1 MNVLFRKLVPEDAGR
16 LLSLQHS
23 LDEETAFM
31 LLEPDERQTS
41 VQQVRELIES
51 KERSVNS
58 ILIAAEADGELAGYI
73 SVSGRDLKRIRHC
86 AYIVIGI
93 RQAFQGLGIG
103 SGLFREMEAWA
114 RISRIVRL
122 ELTVMAHNE
131 RGIALYKKCGFEIE
145 GMKKKSLYID
155 GEWIDEYYMGKILD

>member
-1 MNVLFRKLVPEDAGR
+1 MYRELVPDDAGS

-31 LLEPDERQTS
+31 LLEPEERQTS
-41 VQQVRELIES
+41 VQQVRERIES
-51 KERSVNS
+51 TGNSANS
-58 ILIAAEADGELAGYI
+58 ILIGAEADGELAGYI
-73 SVSGRDLKRIRHC
+73 SVSGGELKRIRHS

-93 RQAFQGLGIG
+93 RRQFQGMGIG

-114 RISRIVRL
+114 RAEGLVRL

-155 GEWIDEYYMGKILD
+155 GEWIDEYYMGKILE

>member
-1 MNVLFRKLVPEDAGR
+1 MSVIFRELVPEDAGR

-41 VQQVRELIES
+41 VQQVRERIES
-51 KERSVNS
+51 TAKSANS
-58 ILIAAEADGELAGYI
+58 ILIGAEADGELAGYI
-73 SVSGRDLKRIRHC
+73 SVSGGELKRIRHS

-93 RQAFQGLGIG
+93 RTAFQGLGIG
-103 SGLFREMEAWA
+103 SGLFREMEPWA
-114 RISRIVRL
+114 RSCGIVRL

-145 GMKKKSLYID
+145 GMKKKSLYIN
-155 GEWIDEYYMGKILD
+155 GEWVDEYYMAKLLA